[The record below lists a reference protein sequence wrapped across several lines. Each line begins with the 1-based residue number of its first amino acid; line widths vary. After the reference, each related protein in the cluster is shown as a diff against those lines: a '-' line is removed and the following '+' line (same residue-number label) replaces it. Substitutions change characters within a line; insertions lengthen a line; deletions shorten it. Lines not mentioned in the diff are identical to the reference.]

1 MLLLERLLFFD
12 EKRDE
17 ILSNKNCEK
26 DINIILTT
34 PPEKWYNIFG
44 KAALCALLRG

>member
-1 MLLLERLLFFD
+1 MRGSFFD

-34 PPEKWYNIFG
+34 PPEKWYSFWRKQN
-44 KAALCALLRG
+44 